1 MGLALYGDPRHKAPM
16 IALVE
21 VPDAVDEAAVRAQLR
36 EQHGVEIMAAFGEL
50 QGRVW
55 RIGTMG
61 YNARLDTVLTL
72 LAALEHVLHE
82 QGCRVG
88 SGTRSATD
96 TYHGAV
102 AA

>member
-1 MGLALYGDPRHKAPM
+1 MGLPLFGDPAHKAPM

-21 VPDAVDEAAVRAQLR
+21 VPDGVDEAAVRDQLR
-36 EQHGVEIMAAFGEL
+36 EQHGIEIMAAFGPL

-72 LAALEHVLHE
+72 LAALERVLRE
-82 QGCRVG
+82 QG
-88 SGTRSATD
+88 
-96 TYHGAV
+96 
-102 AA
+102 